1 MIGKWLCTMLA
12 GVCLSYRRSSV
23 IEPNRD
29 RRSSTGQRC
38 EVWIMDVAEA
48 QARRIFVTDAVML
61 EAPNWLPSGE
71 ALLLNGNGKLFQ
83 LTLDRSELRSLE
95 IEYIPPVNNDHVVDR
110 LGRHVYLSADDGH
123 IYRAVLDGER
133 AGAKRASQ
141 SEDLMHFLHG
151 IHPTDGRLSFV
162 GVRRIPV
169 AGEHPA
175 QIYTMTSAGSD
186 YRQLTRGPGAADG
199 CEYSPDGEW
208 IYFSSECF
216 DGHMQIGRMRCDG
229 TESTQLTFDQCS
241 NWFPHISPDGCRI
254 AYLAYAPGTTGHP
267 GEVWVD
273 IRLVEDHE
281 WQSAKTVGRVFGG
294 QGTMNVNS
302 WSPDSKQFAYV
313 TYAANQKHRVDSEL
327 PRQASRTADEASVK
341 AS

>member
-1 MIGKWLCTMLA
+1 MSGKSLCTMLA
-12 GVCLSYRRSSV
+12 GVRLIYQRSPV

-38 EVWIMDVAEA
+38 EVWIMDVAETR
-48 QARRIFVTDAVML
+48 ARRIFVIDDVML
-61 EAPNWLPSGE
+61 EAPNWLPTGE
-71 ALLLNGNGKLFQ
+71 ALLLNGDGKPFL
-83 LTLDRSELRSLE
+83 LMLDPSELRSWE
-95 IEYIPPVNNDHVVDR
+95 IEDLPPVNNDHVVDR

-123 IYRAVLDGER
+123 IYRAALNFER
-133 AGAKRASQ
+133 AGAKRISQ

-151 IHPTDGRLSFV
+151 IHPTDGRLAFV
-162 GVRRIPV
+162 GVHRRPS

-175 QIYTMTSAGSD
+175 QIYTMTIAGGD

-199 CEYSPDGEW
+199 CEHSPDGQW

-229 TESTQLTFDQCS
+229 TELTQLTFDQCS
-241 NWFPHISPDGCRI
+241 NWFPHVSPDGRRV

-267 GEVWVD
+267 GDVWVD
-273 IRLVEDHE
+273 IRLVEDHD
-281 WQSAKTVGRVFGG
+281 WQSAKTVARVFGG

-313 TYAANQKHRVDSEL
+313 TYAADH
-327 PRQASRTADEASVK
+327 
-341 AS
+341 